1 MVGGEV
7 DESDCPLTQHIQ
19 LSARMVAVFPAA
31 SSKALESALHDGL
44 TCLRTM
50 LRGMSACF
58 RLHSTARVVVKAG
71 SRSETIS

>member
-1 MVGGEV
+1 ML
-7 DESDCPLTQHIQ
+7 SPL
-19 LSARMVAVFPAA
+19 VAVFSAD
-31 SSKALESALHDGL
+31 SLKSLQSALHDGL

-58 RLHSTARVVVKAG
+58 CLHSTARVVVKAG